1 MSRYYYVSV
10 IFWVV
15 TLYPQLKTVC
25 EELGICFSSKGLEVP
40 LVHESGESPG
50 VHVSLIM
57 PSLVMLCF

>member
-1 MSRYYYVSV
+1 MFQLFFGWSPFIPSSR
-10 IFWVV
+10 
-15 TLYPQLKTVC
+15 LC